1 LINYT
6 RCGSKDT
13 TMEHQDWTPIYKKA
27 SKHLDKATENN
38 KSKSKSKSN
47 SSNKTS
53 HSERKLDEAVS
64 DGQLAVKK
72 FDATFGKDVQRFRA
86 AKGWKQAELA
96 QKLNVNQIVI
106 NEIEAGKAK
115 YNPALMS
122 KIKRLLVS

>member
-1 LINYT
+1 
-6 RCGSKDT
+6 
-13 TMEHQDWTPIYKKA
+13 MEHQDWTPIYKKA
-27 SKHLDKATENN
+27 AKHLDKDNKDNN
-38 KSKSKSKSN
+38 N
-47 SSNKTS
+47 NNNNINKTS

-96 QKLNVNQIVI
+96 QKLNVNQRVI

-122 KIKRLLVS
+122 KIKRLLAS

>member
-1 LINYT
+1 M
-6 RCGSKDT
+6 D
-13 TMEHQDWTPIYKKA
+13 HQDWTPIYKKA
-27 SKHLDKATENN
+27 SKHLDKETETN
-38 KSKSKSKSN
+38 KNKGKSN

-96 QKLNVNQIVI
+96 QKLNVNQRVI